1 MISVCLPLYNGE
13 RFVSE
18 QIQSILSQ
26 LASGDE
32 LIISDDASTDK
43 SIEVLR
49 RIQDSRIRLLI
60 HSQRL
65 GAVGNM
71 QRALM
76 ASKGGY
82 VFLSDQDDLWMPGKV
97 SSCLTSLKTFDLVL
111 HDAVILDEAGRPILP
126 SLFAMRSARRG
137 FWANWFRNS
146 YTGCCMAFRR
156 EVLLA
161 SLPFP
166 AHIPMHDQWIGL
178 VAERKFKVSFLPEAL
193 IGYRQ
198 HGNNATNTVHGSNNS
213 IWTRLHWRL
222 TLLRSILF
230 HSTQSNS
237 SLHESV
243 R

>member
-13 RFVSE
+13 RFVGE
-18 QIQSILSQ
+18 QIQSILAQ
-26 LASGDE
+26 LSPEDE
-32 LIISDDASTDK
+32 LIISDDASTDR
-43 SIEVLR
+43 SVEVVQNL
-49 RIQDSRIRLLI
+49 QDSRIRLLV

-76 ASKGGY
+76 ASKGETI
-82 VFLSDQDDLWMPGKV
+82 FLSDQDDVWMPSKLRNCV
-97 SSCLTSLKTFDLVL
+97 NALKTFDLVL
-111 HDAVILDEAGRPILP
+111 HDAAIVDAVGRPLQP
-126 SLFAMRSARRG
+126 SLFASRGVKCG

-156 EVLLA
+156 DVLLA

-178 VAERKFKVSFLPEAL
+178 VAERKFKVSFLHETL

-198 HGNNATNTVHGSNNS
+198 HGGNATNTVVGSSNS
-213 IWTRLHWRL
+213 LWTRLRWRL
-222 TLLRSILF
+222 TLLHCILF
-230 HSTQSNS
+230 HPTKDN
-237 SLHESV
+237 ESV
-243 R
+243 RE